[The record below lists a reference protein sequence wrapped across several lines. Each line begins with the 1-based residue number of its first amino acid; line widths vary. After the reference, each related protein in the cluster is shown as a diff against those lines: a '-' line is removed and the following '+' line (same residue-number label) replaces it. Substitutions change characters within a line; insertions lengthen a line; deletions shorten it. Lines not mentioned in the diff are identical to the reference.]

1 MQIQEVF
8 EMFKHLVAICPI
20 DILAGDFNYD
30 LLIVLENK
38 LFDFFTEHVQM
49 VNKPTRISGSLTD
62 HVYIKK
68 V

>member
-1 MQIQEVF
+1 MQMQEVF
-8 EMFKHLVAICPI
+8 EMFKYLVAIYPI
-20 DILAGDFNYD
+20 DILAGNFNYD

-38 LFDFFTEHVQM
+38 LFDLFTDHVQM